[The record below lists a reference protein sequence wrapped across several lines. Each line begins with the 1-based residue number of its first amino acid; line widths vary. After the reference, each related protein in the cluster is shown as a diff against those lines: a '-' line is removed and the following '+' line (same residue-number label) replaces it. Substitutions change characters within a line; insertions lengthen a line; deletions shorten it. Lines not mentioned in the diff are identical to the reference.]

1 MSGLFN
7 NTLQLWQWA
16 VLAAVPPLIVL
27 LYFLKL
33 KRRPVEVPSTYL
45 WRRAIED
52 LHVNSIWQRI
62 RRNVLLFLQLLL
74 VALIMLAVLRPGC
87 RGTTLVGDRFIFL
100 IDTSASMGAK
110 ESGGTRLELA
120 KRRVVD
126 LIDQMSRG
134 DVAMIIS
141 FSNEARIEQS
151 FTDNRRLLRERVQ
164 RIQGTARPSDL
175 LEALRAASGLANPG
189 QTSEAGN
196 PVDAQVAGALPATL
210 YLVSDGGFQ
219 QVPEFALGN
228 LEPRYVRI
236 GDSADNVGIVAFTT
250 ERNTEKLDQVQA
262 FARLENRGAKQA
274 EVEASLYRGEQLLD
288 AQKVQLPSG
297 GGGGVRFELR
307 DPEPGVLR
315 LVIATPDALE
325 VDNEAFAAINPR
337 KPAAVLCVT
346 SGNSALQAA
355 LETTAAKQLATVTLV
370 EPKFLEDPE
379 YDRRAAAGDFDL
391 VLYDRCAPKKMP
403 LANTFFLGSV
413 PPGETW
419 SNGGEVSPVAIIDV
433 ERSHPL
439 VAMPDPTHV
448 RIVEGFI
455 VKGPKGARSL
465 LDSQEGPLLAIAP
478 RESYEDAVMGF
489 ALVDTDGKGGVQAN
503 TDWPRWYSFPV
514 FWQNVLG
521 HLTGGGQSESAPTVQ
536 PGDSLA
542 FRSLV
547 PVETVRV
554 RGPVGKQVE
563 ELRRTGQG
571 YFQFSATEKPGV
583 YSVLEGDSPEP
594 SQWFAVNLFDGR
606 ETDLTPPADVKIGA
620 SQVAAAG
627 GSGGQAGRRELWKW
641 LLGLGVCVLVFEW
654 YVYNRRVY
662 L

>member
-7 NTLQLWQWA
+7 NTLQPWQWA
-16 VLAAVPPLIVL
+16 VLVAVPPLIVL
-27 LYFLKL
+27 LYFLRL
-33 KRRPVEVPSTYL
+33 KRRPVEVPSTFL

-87 RGTTLVGDRFIFL
+87 RGTVLLGDRFIFL
-100 IDTSASMGAK
+100 VDTSASMGAK
-110 ESGGTRLELA
+110 EPGGTRLDLA
-120 KRRVVD
+120 KRRVIE

-134 DVAMIIS
+134 DVAMVIS

-164 RIQGTARPSDL
+164 RIQGTSRPSDL
-175 LEALRAASGLANPG
+175 QEALRAASGLANPG

-196 PVDAQVAGALPATL
+196 PADLQVAGALPATL

-219 QVPEFALGN
+219 PVPDFALGN
-228 LEPRYVRI
+228 LEPRYVKI
-236 GDSADNVGIVAFTT
+236 GAAADNVGIVAFTT
-250 ERNTEKLDQVQA
+250 ERNSEKLEQVQA
-262 FARLENRGAKQA
+262 FARLENRGAEKV

-288 AQKVQLPSG
+288 AQKVELEAG

-315 LVIATPDALE
+315 LALSAVDALA
-325 VDNEAFAAINPR
+325 VDNEAFAALNPR
-337 KPAAVLCVT
+337 KPAATLCVT
-346 SGNSALQAA
+346 AGNTALQTA
-355 LETTAAKQLATVTLV
+355 LETTAAKQLATVTV
-370 EPKFLEDPE
+370 AEPKYLEDPE
-379 YDRRAAAGDFDL
+379 YERRAAAGDFDL
-391 VLYDRCAPKKMP
+391 VMYDRCSPKKMP
-403 LANTFFLGSV
+403 VASTFFLGSV

-419 SNGGEVSPVAIIDV
+419 SNGGKVSPVAIIDV

-448 RIVEGFI
+448 RIVEGFV

-465 LDSQEGPLLAIAP
+465 LDSQDGPLLAIAP
-478 RESYEDAVMGF
+478 RESFEDAVMGF
-489 ALVDTDGKGGVQAN
+489 ALVTDDGKGGIQPN

-521 HLTGGGQSESAPTVQ
+521 HMAGGGQAESAATVQ
-536 PGDSLA
+536 PGESLA
-542 FRSLV
+542 FRGLT

-554 RGPVGKQVE
+554 RGPAGTNAE
-563 ELRRTGQG
+563 ELKRSGLG
-571 YFQFSATEKPGV
+571 YFQFNATDKTGL
-583 YSVLEGDSPEP
+583 YSVYEGDSPEP
-594 SQWFAVNLFDGR
+594 SQWFAVNLFDIR
-606 ETDLTPPADVKIGA
+606 ETDLTPPTDVKIGA
-620 SQVAAAG
+620 SEVKAAG
-627 GSGGQAGRRELWKW
+627 GSAQAGRRELWKW
-641 LLGLGVCVLVFEW
+641 LLGIGVCVLVFEW

>member
-7 NTLQLWQWA
+7 NTLMPWQWA

-33 KRRPVEVPSTYL
+33 KRRPIEVPSTYL

-74 VALIMLAVLRPGC
+74 VALIMMAVLRPGC

-110 ESGGTRLELA
+110 ERGGTRLDLA
-120 KRRVVD
+120 KRRVSE

-134 DVAMIIS
+134 DVAMVIS

-175 LEALRAASGLANPG
+175 AEALRAASGLANPG

-196 PVDAQVAGALPATL
+196 PLDAQVASALPATL

-228 LEPRYVRI
+228 LEPRYVKI
-236 GDSADNVGIVAFTT
+236 GSAADNVGIVAFTT
-250 ERNTEKLDQVQA
+250 ERNSEKLDQVQA
-262 FARLENRGAKQA
+262 FARLENRGAEKA
-274 EVEASLYRGEQLLD
+274 TVEASLYRGADLLD
-288 AQKVQLPSG
+288 AQQVELPAG
-297 GGGGVRFELR
+297 EGAGVRFELR
-307 DPEPGVLR
+307 DPDPGVLR
-315 LVIATPDALE
+315 LSISGADALA

-346 SGNSALQAA
+346 PSNPALQTA
-355 LETTAAKQLATVTLV
+355 LETTAARQLATVTFA
-370 EPKFLEDPE
+370 EPKYLDDPE
-379 YDRRAAAGDFDL
+379 YERRAIAGDFDL

-403 LANTFFLGSV
+403 LASTFFLGSV
-413 PPGETW
+413 PPGEVW
-419 SNGGEVSPVAIIDV
+419 SNGGKVSPVAIIDV

-439 VAMPDPTHV
+439 VAMPDPTPV
-448 RIVEGFI
+448 RIVEGF
-455 VKGPKGARSL
+455 VVRGPKGARTL
-465 LDSQEGPLLAIAP
+465 LDSQEGPLLSIAP
-478 RESYEDAVMGF
+478 RESFEDVVMGF
-489 ALVDTDGKGGVQAN
+489 TLVDTDGKEGVQAN

-514 FWQNVLG
+514 FWQNVLAY
-521 HLTGGGQSESAPTVQ
+521 LAGGVQSESAPTVQ
-536 PGDSLA
+536 PGEPLA

-547 PVETVRV
+547 PVETVRIQ
-554 RGPVGKQVE
+554 RPSGGEMEQVK
-563 ELRRTGQG
+563 RTGQG
-571 YFQFSATEKPGV
+571 YFQFSATDQPGAYTV
-583 YSVLEGDSPEP
+583 YEGDLAEP

-620 SQVAAAG
+620 SQVAAATG
-627 GSGGQAGRRELWKW
+627 GGQVGRKELWKW
-641 LLGLGVCVLVFEW
+641 LLGAGVCVLVFEW

>member
-74 VALIMLAVLRPGC
+74 VALIMMAVLRPGC

-110 ESGGTRLELA
+110 EPGGTRLELA
-120 KRRVVD
+120 KRRVIELV
-126 LIDQMSRG
+126 DQMSRG
-134 DVAMIIS
+134 DVAMVIS

-164 RIQGTARPSDL
+164 RIQGTARPSDV

-189 QTSEAGN
+189 QSSEAGS

-236 GDSADNVGIVAFTT
+236 GAAAANVGIVAFTT

-262 FARLENRGAKQA
+262 FARLENRGVEQA
-274 EVEASLYRGEQLLD
+274 VVEASLYRGELLLD
-288 AQKVQLPSG
+288 AQKVVLPAG

-315 LVIATPDALE
+315 LAISASDALA

-337 KPAAVLCVT
+337 KPATVLCVT
-346 SGNSALQAA
+346 PGNSALQTA
-355 LETTAAKQLATVTLV
+355 LETSAAKRLATVTFV
-370 EPKFLEDPE
+370 APTFLEDPDYE
-379 YDRRAAAGDFDL
+379 RRASAGDFDL
-391 VLYDRCAPKKMP
+391 VLYDRCAPKNMP
-403 LANTFFLGSV
+403 LASTFFLGSV
-413 PPGETW
+413 PPGEVW
-419 SNGGEVSPVAIIDV
+419 SSGGKVSPVAIIDV

-448 RIVEGFI
+448 RIVEGFV
-455 VKGPKGARSL
+455 VKGPKGARTL
-465 LDSQEGPLLAIAP
+465 LDSQDGPLLAIAP
-478 RESYEDAVMGF
+478 RESFEDAVLGF
-489 ALVDTDGKGGVQAN
+489 TLVDADGKGGIQAN

-521 HLTGGGQSESAPTVQ
+521 HMAGGTQSESAPTVQ
-536 PGDSLA
+536 PGETLA

-554 RGPVGKQVE
+554 RGPAEVNTD
-563 ELRRTGQG
+563 ELRRSGQG
-571 YFQFSATEKPGV
+571 YFQFGATDKPGL
-583 YSVLEGDSPEP
+583 YSVYEGDSPEP

-606 ETDLTPPADVKIGA
+606 ETDLTPPADVTIGA
-620 SQVAAAG
+620 SQVTAASG
-627 GSGGQAGRRELWKW
+627 GGQAGRRELWKW
-641 LLGLGVCVLVFEW
+641 LLGAGVCVLVFEW